1 MSSLSPTQTATA
13 QTLESGWKNLCTIG
27 GIAALIA
34 TALFVGDIVILITGN
49 AMLASANSWFTLMQN
64 DRVAGLLQLFFTD
77 LVGVALMYPIFFA
90 LYAALRRTDEVYA
103 AFATG
108 LAIMGLAIVLATNIN
123 YSLLYFNDQ
132 YAAATIAAQR
142 SQIVTAGES
151 FVAMLNGTGPLMG
164 GLFIEGAFVI
174 VSIIMLRSR
183 VFSKRIAY
191 LGLLAHGLDV
201 AHSIALLVMAPI
213 FSVAFASTIGA
224 FLLTIGG
231 TLQLIWYP
239 LIGRRLIQL
248 GRGTA
253 QEQTVA
259 TTVSRFAG

>member
-1 MSSLSPTQTATA
+1 MAVAQPLETSWKSLC
-13 QTLESGWKNLCTIG
+13 KIG
-27 GIAALIA
+27 GVAALIA
-34 TALFVGDIVILITGN
+34 TALFIGDIVVLINGN
-49 AMLASANSWFTLMQN
+49 TMLGSASGWFTLMQN

-90 LYAALRRTDEVYA
+90 LFAALRRTNEVYV

-108 LAIMGLAIVLATNIN
+108 LAFLGIAIVLATNIN

-132 YAAATIAAQR
+132 YAVATTAAQR
-142 SQIVTAGES
+142 AQLVTAGES

-164 GLFIEGAFVI
+164 GLFIESAFVI

-183 VFSKRIAY
+183 VFSKRMAY
-191 LGLLAHGLDV
+191 LGLVAHGLDV
-201 AHSIALLVMAPI
+201 AHSIALLVLAPI
-213 FSVAFASTIGA
+213 FGMALATTMGTI
-224 FLLTIGG
+224 LLMIGG

-239 LIGRRLIQL
+239 LVGYRLVRL
-248 GRGTA
+248 GRGTV

-259 TTVSRFAG
+259 TTVSRFAS